1 MVSSKGQIRPFL
13 EEIHNAA
20 QHILLHAKKENI
32 ILVISHMDADG
43 ISGAGII
50 GVALSRLQ
58 IPFRIRVE
66 RWFDTKVVESIA
78 VERKALTVLT
88 DMGSGYLDIIN
99 EKVKGKPLIILDHHQ
114 PIGESEDNFIHVNP
128 HVFGFDGARDISGA
142 GIAYLIAK
150 AISEENRDLAFL
162 GVVGA
167 LGDMQD
173 KNKERSLGGINQLIV
188 EDAINS
194 GKLET
199 MTDLIFFG
207 RETRPIHKALAY
219 TTNPVIPGI
228 SGEEDKSLAFL
239 IGLGIKPKIND
250 KWRAL
255 RDLSQDEKR
264 QLFSALSDYII
275 SKGLK
280 SDAALN
286 LIGTVYILTQE
297 EPWTPLR
304 DAREFALLLNATGRT
319 SKAGLGV
326 AICMGDREKC
336 LAEANAALEEYRQ
349 AITETL
355 RWIDLHPNIIEEMG
369 SIYVLHGGEAIDEKM
384 ISAVSTILTTSIP
397 NMEKPVIAYAL
408 IPDEKILK
416 VSARVADSL
425 TAKGFNIGEIMRLA
439 SEKFN
444 GTGGGHDI
452 AAGAQVPIKS
462 KEAFL
467 KYVDELVRDSLK
479 RLTKNGN

>member
-199 MTDLIFFG
+199 MTDLIFFWSRNTSNSQSFG
-207 RETRPIHKALAY
+207 VYNQSCYSRY
-219 TTNPVIPGI
+219 
-228 SGEEDKSLAFL
+228 
-239 IGLGIKPKIND
+239 
-250 KWRAL
+250 KWR
-255 RDLSQDEKR
+255 RR
-264 QLFSALSDYII
+264 
-275 SKGLK
+275 
-280 SDAALN
+280 
-286 LIGTVYILTQE
+286 
-297 EPWTPLR
+297 
-304 DAREFALLLNATGRT
+304 
-319 SKAGLGV
+319 
-326 AICMGDREKC
+326 
-336 LAEANAALEEYRQ
+336 
-349 AITETL
+349 
-355 RWIDLHPNIIEEMG
+355 
-369 SIYVLHGGEAIDEKM
+369 
-384 ISAVSTILTTSIP
+384 
-397 NMEKPVIAYAL
+397 
-408 IPDEKILK
+408 
-416 VSARVADSL
+416 
-425 TAKGFNIGEIMRLA
+425 
-439 SEKFN
+439 
-444 GTGGGHDI
+444 
-452 AAGAQVPIKS
+452 
-462 KEAFL
+462 
-467 KYVDELVRDSLK
+467 
-479 RLTKNGN
+479 